1 MEDGR
6 SRPRPRSRPGPSP
19 LSQSLLIHN
28 FNKSCSVIEKTQ
40 SELTLDGLEDMLT
53 RIGSCL
59 IKQMRDEEFLPRS
72 MFRMDDIVEVGGAVV
87 RLNNG
92 RNFSPNTQIRFL
104 GSYYPAI
111 IIKIVYAPQYER
123 MISQT
128 RQAIQCMNGRL
139 RVVIIIKI
147 EETATQPTATE
158 QPSTQSGSESSDT
171 TISKETKMSE
181 INRITAT
188 LLQLGTTYDPRLTGT
203 LGLGSTNDH
212 DFLALY
218 IHQETEVFPQATH
231 KTFAFDW
238 RCISPD
244 PWQST
249 SPMPYIS
256 LSLSPLSEL
265 AQKYMEEDSVMA
277 GRYRTLDHVDYGHK
291 VYWEFIQSANPPA
304 EPSQE

>member
-1 MEDGR
+1 
-6 SRPRPRSRPGPSP
+6 
-19 LSQSLLIHN
+19 
-28 FNKSCSVIEKTQ
+28 
-40 SELTLDGLEDMLT
+40 MLT
-53 RIGSCL
+53 NIGSCL

-92 RNFSPNTQIRFL
+92 KNLSPNTQIRFL

-111 IIKIVYAPQYER
+111 IIKIVYAPQYEKA
-123 MISQT
+123 MSQT

-147 EETATQPTATE
+147 EKTSTPPTATE
-158 QPSTQSGSESSDT
+158 QPGMQSGPESSNT
-171 TISKETKMSE
+171 IISKQTKMSE
-181 INRITAT
+181 IHRITAT
-188 LLQLGTTYDPRLTGT
+188 LLQLGTTHDARLAST
-203 LGLGSTNDH
+203 LGLDPTHDH
-212 DFLALY
+212 DLVAMY
-218 IHQETEVFPQATH
+218 IHQETEVFPQATQ
-231 KTFAFDW
+231 KTFVFDW

-291 VYWEFIQSANPPA
+291 VYWEFIQGASPPA